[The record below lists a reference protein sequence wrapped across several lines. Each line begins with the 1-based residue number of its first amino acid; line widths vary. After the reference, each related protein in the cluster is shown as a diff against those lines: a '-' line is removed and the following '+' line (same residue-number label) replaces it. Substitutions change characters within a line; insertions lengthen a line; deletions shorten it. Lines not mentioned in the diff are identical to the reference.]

1 LDDAQRLLETMLGSG
16 ATFRQGQRE
25 AIEAVVRERSRALV
39 VQRTGWGKSLV
50 YWIATRMLR
59 SAGAGPTLLVSPL
72 LSLMRNQIQMAGRIG
87 VTALTINSGNTDEW
101 ESVRASLED
110 GQCDVLL
117 VSPERFANEDFM
129 LGVLPTLGAIGLLVV
144 DEAHCI
150 SDWGHD
156 FRPDYRRIRRIIQA
170 LPQTV
175 PVLATTAT
183 ANDRV
188 VEDVSAQLGEDVQL
202 YRGPLARE
210 SLSLHVIQ
218 LADQAERLAW
228 LAGHVPELT
237 GSGIIYC
244 LTVADTHRVAN
255 WLRGRGVDATA
266 YNADLPN
273 EERERLEG
281 LLINNQVKALVA
293 TVALGMGF
301 DKPDLGFV
309 IHYQRPGSVIA
320 YYQQVG
326 RAGRAVE
333 HALAVLLCGREDDE
347 ISEYFIETAF
357 PPVAD
362 MEAVLAEL
370 ATSQEMTVP
379 RLESR
384 LNMRRG
390 QVQKA
395 LKMLELDGAVARE
408 RGRYFRTPNRW
419 TPDVERIE
427 RVTAARYRE
436 LEEMRTYTHYR
447 GCLMEFLVQ
456 ALDDPDARPCG
467 HCAND
472 GGPELSRSVDPDMLH
487 EATAFLRR
495 DARTIQPRK
504 MWPSEAA
511 SDLRGRIQ
519 PQNMPAMALCIYGD
533 AGWGRL
539 VADGKYKHGRF
550 DPSLIDAS
558 IELIESR
565 WRPTPPPTWVTSV
578 PSARHPGLVG
588 TLARKVAEGLGLPF
602 VEVLASSGSAMPQ
615 KSMQNSAQQVRN
627 VRSNLQVVSDV
638 PTGPALLID
647 DIIDSGWT
655 MTYAGWLLSTHGASA
670 VHPFAL
676 AVAANRGDSD

>member
-1 LDDAQRLLETMLGSG
+1 MSTKP
-16 ATFRQGQRE
+16 GQ
-25 AIEAVVRERSRALV
+25 
-39 VQRTGWGKSLV
+39 VQ
-50 YWIATRMLR
+50 
-59 SAGAGPTLLVSPL
+59 
-72 LSLMRNQIQMAGRIG
+72 
-87 VTALTINSGNTDEW
+87 
-101 ESVRASLED
+101 
-110 GQCDVLL
+110 
-117 VSPERFANEDFM
+117 
-129 LGVLPTLGAIGLLVV
+129 
-144 DEAHCI
+144 
-150 SDWGHD
+150 
-156 FRPDYRRIRRIIQA
+156 
-170 LPQTV
+170 
-175 PVLATTAT
+175 
-183 ANDRV
+183 
-188 VEDVSAQLGEDVQL
+188 
-202 YRGPLARE
+202 E

-228 LAGHVPELT
+228 LAGHVPELQ

-273 EERERLEG
+273 NERERLEG
-281 LLINNQVKALVA
+281 LLIRNEVKALVA

-347 ISEYFIETAF
+347 IGEYFIETAF
-357 PPVAD
+357 PPVGD

-370 ATSQEMTVP
+370 AGSHEMTVP
-379 RLESR
+379 KLESR

-395 LKMLELDGAVARE
+395 LKLLEIDGAVARE
-408 RGRYFRTPNRW
+408 GGRYFRTPNRW
-419 TPDVERIE
+419 VPDVERIE

-436 LEEMRTYTHYR
+436 LEEMREYTTHR
-447 GCLMEFLVQ
+447 GCLMESLVQ

-472 GGPELSRSVDPDMLH
+472 GGPELSHSIDPDLVQQ
-487 EATAFLRR
+487 ATTFLRR

-504 MWPSEAA
+504 MWPTDAA

-519 PQNMPAMALCIYGD
+519 PLNMPAMVLCIYGD

-539 VADGKYKHGRF
+539 VADGKYRHGRF
-550 DPSLIDAS
+550 DASLIEAS
-558 IELIESR
+558 IELIGSR
-565 WRPTPPPTWVTSV
+565 WRPMPPPMWVTSV

-588 TLARKVAEGLGLPF
+588 TLAREIADGLGLPF
-602 VEVLASSGSAMPQ
+602 VEVLAASANAMPQ
-615 KSMQNSAQQVRN
+615 KSMQNSAQQLRN
-627 VRSNLQVVSDV
+627 VRSNLEVVSDL
-638 PTGPALLID
+638 PSGPVLLID

-655 MTYAGWLLSTHGASA
+655 LTYAGWLLSTHGAAA